1 MVPRVVAVVSFL
13 CAGAFALVPSAVS
26 AQSASGGIAGVVRD
40 TTGALLPGV
49 TVEASSPVLIEKVRS
64 VVTDEQGQYK
74 ILDLRPGT
82 YSMTFT
88 LTGFSTFKREAIE
101 LPASFTAN
109 INVEMRVGSLE
120 ETITVS
126 GQSPTVDIQNVQE
139 RKVLSQDVLNS
150 LPTLRTPQSFVPYIP
165 GVQGGLGEIG
175 RDTANLSIHG
185 SRPGEANVAVD
196 GFEDHSLQGTGG
208 AAFIYYINQGS
219 VQEVAVEVSGQ
230 SAEQQSAGI
239 RTNLIPK
246 EGGNRFSGFL
256 FAGYGG
262 HATQADNLTD
272 DLRARGLTAV
282 NSLKKIYDVNPAWG
296 GPIKQDKLW
305 FYNAYRYWGSVNYVA
320 GLYYNAT
327 PSAWYY
333 TPDPTR
339 QATTR
344 VVDGSSNLRL
354 TWQVTQKN
362 KFGIFYDYQ
371 PHCTCNRNF
380 SSTVSP
386 EATEWAPFM
395 PNQFAQASWKYTAT
409 NKLLIEAGVS
419 STFGNWQTRRQPGV
433 ADDAISVFEQDTGLV
448 YRSDFTYGNHLN
460 SPVLTRITASY
471 VTGSHAAKF
480 GFNINRGRRIDTME
494 LGQQMR
500 YRVTTR
506 GGQPNRIVQYA
517 SPWVVESWMNA
528 DLGLFAQD
536 QWTFRHLTLNLG
548 VRYDYFNGSVPAQDE
563 ATLLDR
569 FALPDPVFVPVRTF
583 DPVYDVPNWHDVS
596 PRLGAAYDLFGDGKT
611 AVKVSLSE
619 YPAGQ
624 SVAIADANNP
634 LNTSVNSVNRTWT
647 DSNRDWVPDCDLRN
661 TLQNGECGQVDNLA
675 FGQQNTQASKYADD
689 VLHGYGVRPYS
700 WEFST
705 GVQRELAQG
714 VAVNASY
721 YRRWYGNFYA
731 TDNVA
736 QTASDFSSYCIT
748 APSNPQLPGG
758 GGYPVCGLYDTN
770 KFGVVQNVITQ
781 VGNYGKQQDV
791 YDGIDLT
798 TNVRLPRGITLAGGL
813 NIGRE
818 RANNCYLSDKPQLT
832 TTTIVAPLIA
842 NSPRTEPYCD
852 VRPPFQNQ
860 LKFFGVYPLPW
871 WDIQTSATF
880 QSLPGPQILASYTA
894 SSADARPT
902 LGRNLSSGT
911 ATVAL
916 IPPGTMYGERANE
929 LDVSVKKL
937 FRMNGVRVAANMEI
951 FNVLNRS
958 DVLNQN
964 NTYGPDWLKPANILA
979 GRWAKFGVQL
989 DF

>member
-1 MVPRVVAVVSFL
+1 MVRSTFVTVSRVCL
-13 CAGAFALVPSAVS
+13 WMLAFHSAP
-26 AQSASGGIAGVVRD
+26 AFGQSASSVITGTVRD
-40 TTGALLPGV
+40 TSGAVMPGV

-64 VVTDEQGQYK
+64 AVTDEQGQYK
-74 ILDLRPGT
+74 IIDLRPGMYTVT
-82 YSMTFT
+82 YS
-88 LTGFSTFKREAIE
+88 LTGFSTIKREGIE
-101 LPASFTAN
+101 LQPSFTAT
-109 INVEMRVGSLE
+109 INVELRVGSLE
-120 ETITVS
+120 ETITVAGS
-126 GQSPTVDIQNVQE
+126 SPIVDIQNVQD
-139 RKVLSQDVLNS
+139 RKVLPQDVLNA

-185 SRPGEANVAVD
+185 SRAGEANVAVD

-219 VQEVAVEVSGQ
+219 VQEVAVEVGGQ

-246 EGGNRFSGFL
+246 EGGNRFSGFF
-256 FAGYGG
+256 FAGFGN
-262 HATQADNLTD
+262 HSTQADNLTD
-272 DLRARGLTAV
+272 DLRGRGLTAV
-282 NSLKKIYDVNPAWG
+282 NSLNKIWDLNPAWG
-296 GPIKQDKLW
+296 GPIKKDKLW
-305 FYNAYRYWGSVNYVA
+305 FYNAYRYWGSINYIA

-327 PSAWYY
+327 PTAWYY
-333 TPDPTR
+333 TPDTSR
-339 QATTR
+339 QATTK
-344 VVDGSSNLRL
+344 VTDGSSNLRL
-354 TWQVTQKN
+354 TWQVSPKQ

-386 EATEWAPFM
+386 EATEWAPFV
-395 PNQFAQASWKYTAT
+395 PNQFAQTSWKYTAT
-409 NKLLIEAGVS
+409 NKMLIEAGVS

-433 ADDAISVFEQDTGLV
+433 PDDAISVFEQDTGLV

-460 SPVLTRITASY
+460 SPVLTRITTSY
-471 VTGSHAAKF
+471 VTGAHAAKF

-500 YRVTTR
+500 YRVNTR

-536 QWTFRHLTLNLG
+536 QWNFRRTTLNIG
-548 VRYDYFNGSVPAQDE
+548 IRYDYFNGSVPAQDE
-563 ATLLDR
+563 AKLLDR

-583 DPVYDVPNWHDVS
+583 DPVNDVPNWHDLS
-596 PRLGAAYDLFGDGKT
+596 PRLGVAYDLFGDGKT
-611 AVKVSLSE
+611 AVKASLSQ
-619 YPAGQ
+619 YVAGQ

-634 LNTSVNSVNRTWT
+634 LNTSVNSVFRTWT
-647 DSNRDWVPDCDLRN
+647 DANRDWVPDCDLRN

-675 FGQQNTQASKYADD
+675 FGQPNAQASRYADD
-689 VLHGYGVRPYS
+689 VLHGYGARPYS

-705 GVQRELAQG
+705 GIQRELKPG
-714 VAVNASY
+714 FAVNGAY
-721 YRRWYGNFYA
+721 YRRWYGNFSV
-731 TDNVA
+731 TNNVA
-736 QTASDFSSYCIT
+736 QTSSDFTPYCIT
-748 APSNPQLPGG
+748 APVNPSLPGG
-758 GGYPVCGLYDTN
+758 GGYQVCGLYDTN
-770 KFGVVQNVITQ
+770 KFGVISNVITQ
-781 VGNYGKQQDV
+781 VKNYGSQQDV
-791 YDGIDLT
+791 YDGVDLT
-798 TNVRLPRGITLAGGL
+798 TNIRLPGSVTLNGGL

-818 RANNCYLSDKPQLT
+818 RANNCFLNDQPQLT
-832 TTTIVAPLIA
+832 VTSTAPLIA
-842 NSPRTEPYCD
+842 NSPRTDSYCD
-852 VRPPFQNQ
+852 VRPPFQTQ
-860 LKFFGVYPLPW
+860 VKFFGVYPLPW
-871 WDIQTSATF
+871 WGLQTSATF

-902 LGRNLSSGT
+902 LGRPLSSGT

-929 LDVSVKKL
+929 LDLSVKKISR
-937 FRMNGVRVAANMEI
+937 FGMYRVSFTVEV
-951 FNVLNRS
+951 FNLLNSS

-964 NTYGPDWLKPANILA
+964 NTYGPDWLKPANILV
-979 GRWAKFGVQL
+979 GRWAKFGVQF

>member
-1 MVPRVVAVVSFL
+1 MVRRTLVTVSCVCLSILAFHSSVAF
-13 CAGAFALVPSAVS
+13 G
-26 AQSASGGIAGVVRD
+26 QSASSVITGSVRD
-40 TTGALLPGV
+40 TTGAVMPGV

-64 VVTDEQGQYK
+64 AVTDEQGQYR
-74 ILDLRPGT
+74 IIDLRPGMYTVT
-82 YSMTFT
+82 YT
-88 LTGFSTFKREAIE
+88 LTGFSTVKREGIE
-101 LPASFTAN
+101 LQPSFTAT
-109 INVEMRVGSLE
+109 INVELRVGSLE
-120 ETITVS
+120 ETITVAGS
-126 GQSPTVDIQNVQE
+126 SPIVDIQNVQD
-139 RKVLSQDVLNS
+139 RKVLPQDVLNA

-185 SRPGEANVAVD
+185 SRAGEANVAVD

-219 VQEVAVEVSGQ
+219 VQEVAVEVGGQ

-246 EGGNRFSGFL
+246 EGGNRLSGFF
-256 FAGYGG
+256 FAGFGD
-262 HATQADNLTD
+262 HHTQANNLTD

-282 NSLKKIYDVNPAWG
+282 NSLNKIWDLNPAWG
-296 GPIKQDKLW
+296 GPIMKDKLW
-305 FYNAYRYWGSVNYVA
+305 FYNAYRYWGSINYIA

-327 PSAWYY
+327 PTAWYY
-333 TPDPTR
+333 TPDTSR
-339 QATTR
+339 QATTK
-344 VVDGSSNLRL
+344 VTDGSSNLRL
-354 TWQVTQKN
+354 TLQITPKQ

-386 EATEWAPFM
+386 EATEWAPFV

-409 NKLLIEAGVS
+409 SKMLIEAGVS

-460 SPVLTRITASY
+460 SPVLTRITTSY
-471 VTGSHAAKF
+471 VTGAHAAKF
-480 GFNINRGRRIDTME
+480 GFNVNRGRRIDTME

-500 YRVTTR
+500 FRINTR

-536 QWTFRHLTLNLG
+536 QWNFRRMTLNVGL
-548 VRYDYFNGSVPAQDE
+548 RYDYFNGSVPAQDE
-563 ATLLDR
+563 AELLDR
-569 FALPDPVFVPVRTF
+569 FALPDPVFVPVRKF
-583 DPVYDVPNWHDVS
+583 DPVNDVPNWHDLS
-596 PRLGAAYDLFGDGKT
+596 PRLGVAYDLFGDGKT
-611 AVKVSLSE
+611 AVKASLSQ
-619 YPAGQ
+619 YVAGQ

-634 LNTSVNSVNRTWT
+634 LNTSVNSVFRTWT
-647 DSNRDWVPDCDLRN
+647 DADRDWVPDCDLVS

-675 FGQQNTQASKYADD
+675 FGQPNAQASRYADD
-689 VLHGYGVRPYS
+689 VLHGYSRRPYS

-705 GVQRELAQG
+705 GIQRELMPG
-714 VAVNASY
+714 IAVNGSY
-721 YRRWYGNFYA
+721 YRRWYGNFTV

-736 QTASDFSSYCIT
+736 QTSSDFSPYCIT
-748 APSNPQLPGG
+748 APANPNLPGG

-770 KFGVVQNVITQ
+770 KFGVISNVITQ
-781 VGNYGKQQDV
+781 VKNYGSQQDV
-791 YDGIDLT
+791 YDGVDLT
-798 TNVRLPRGITLAGGL
+798 TSVRLPGSVTLNGGV
-813 NIGRE
+813 NVGRE
-818 RANNCYLSDKPQLT
+818 RANNCFLNDKPQLT
-832 TTTIVAPLIA
+832 VASTAPLIA
-842 NSPRTEPYCD
+842 NSPRTDSYCD
-852 VRPPFQNQ
+852 VRPPFQTQ
-860 LKFFGVYPLPW
+860 VKFFGVYPLPW
-871 WDIQTSATF
+871 WGVQTSATF

-929 LDVSVKKL
+929 LDLSVKKISR
-937 FRMNGVRVAANMEI
+937 FGMYRVGATVEI
-951 FNVLNRS
+951 FNLLNSS
-958 DVLNQN
+958 DVLSQN
-964 NTYGPDWLKPANILA
+964 NTYGPDWLKPANILV
-979 GRWAKFGVQL
+979 GRWMKFGLQF